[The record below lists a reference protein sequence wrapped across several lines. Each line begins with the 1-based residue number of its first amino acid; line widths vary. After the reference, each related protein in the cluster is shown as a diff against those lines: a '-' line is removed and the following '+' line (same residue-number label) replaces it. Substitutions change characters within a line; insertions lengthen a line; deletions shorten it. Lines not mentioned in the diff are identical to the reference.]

1 MVFGPRS
8 FSQVRYPSPGRGIPS
23 CIGGGGVLQDRSNP
37 QPGQDWGIPG
47 WDWCTSQDRTAER
60 ILATRILLAVMQE
73 DFIFLSFEISY
84 LDFGWVKEVMMKGM
98 KRKSRRIDLEK
109 QYGYRL
115 VIGNR
120 DWLGGKV
127 IIRCIMDSIQKS
139 RKVIF
144 ILSR

>member
-1 MVFGPRS
+1 
-8 FSQVRYPSPGRGIPS
+8 
-23 CIGGGGVLQDRSNP
+23 
-37 QPGQDWGIPG
+37 
-47 WDWCTSQDRTAER
+47 
-60 ILATRILLAVMQE
+60 MQ
-73 DFIFLSFEISY
+73 
-84 LDFGWVKEVMMKGM
+84 GM
-98 KRKSRRIDLEK
+98 RRRSRRIDLEK